1 MLNHQLLKKFA
12 ANSLLLTLLST
23 LHLQG
28 APVAGALQGDFIVQ
42 LTSSISVKN
51 YPPDIQ
57 AIFPLFEAK
66 CNTCH
71 GEKETVR
78 SPGVL
83 PSYWEETVEKMR
95 AMPKA
100 DFSAEEGKKIVDF
113 LIYDSYER
121 RRVELKKQLKALSP
135 EQLKKEQEVLDRV
148 INQYKH

>member
-1 MLNHQLLKKFA
+1 MSKHSFLKKFSPF
-12 ANSLLLTLLST
+12 SLLLTLFSVSSLYS
-23 LHLQG
+23 
-28 APVAGALQGDFIVQ
+28 APVKGALQGEFILQ
-42 LTSSISVKN
+42 LTSSINVKN

-100 DFSAEEGKKIVDF
+100 DFSQEEGKKIADF
-113 LIYDSYER
+113 LIYDSFER
-121 RRVELKKQLKALSP
+121 RRVELKKQLKALPP
-135 EQLKKEQEVLDRV
+135 EQLKKEQELLDGV
-148 INQYKH
+148 INKYKH